1 MRLKQIDDDAKVR
14 ALMRSKN
21 LDQKNNNGFN
31 ILTGEVRNTVSVP
44 FHERYNPI
52 SSAAR

>member
-1 MRLKQIDDDAKVR
+1 VR
-14 ALMRSKN
+14 AIIRSKN

-31 ILTGEVRNTVSVP
+31 ILTGEARSTLQVP

-52 SSAAR
+52 TSAASQMFGPPKS